1 MKWALNIVG
10 VILALLGTL
19 WILQGTGIVPV
30 GFMANQI
37 QYAYAGIVVDVIA
50 VGLLVFANRPRK
62 NSPPRS
68 DPP

>member
-10 VILALLGTL
+10 VILALLGTV

-30 GFMANQI
+30 GFMANHI

-50 VGLLVFANRPRK
+50 VGLLAFANWPRK

-68 DPP
+68 DAP